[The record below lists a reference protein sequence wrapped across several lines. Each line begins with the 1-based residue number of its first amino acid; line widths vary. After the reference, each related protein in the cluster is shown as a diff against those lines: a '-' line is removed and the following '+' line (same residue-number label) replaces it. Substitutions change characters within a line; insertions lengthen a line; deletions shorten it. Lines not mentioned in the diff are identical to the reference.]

1 MPRSARPGRR
11 GRRTADAP
19 HPVDIHVGARVRSRR
34 VELGMSQEK
43 LAAELGLTFQQ
54 VQKYERAANRISAS
68 RLYWMSKVLDVDV
81 PYFYEGFG
89 ESGARSGF
97 AEPPAATF
105 ESDPLQ
111 RRETIELVEAFYR
124 IEDQTLRRQMLGL
137 AKSFAAGGEPK

>member
-1 MPRSARPGRR
+1 
-11 GRRTADAP
+11 
-19 HPVDIHVGARVRSRR
+19 
-34 VELGMSQEK
+34 MSQEK
-43 LAAELGLTFQQ
+43 LASELGLTFQQ

-81 PYFYEGFG
+81 PYFYEGFR